1 MRLRRKFSFL
11 LAGTILGSLVY
22 LTSTAVA
29 QSNAF
34 SQLIE
39 AAKTEVE
46 KKGGKLV
53 IGITWTDAQAKP
65 VLEEFKKEF
74 PFIQTISFVRLRTVE
89 QMQRMLMEFRSG
101 RPPDID
107 IPFISNEL
115 WPEYIKEKMFMVPR
129 FPYKDLI
136 RSLPQGWV
144 QPDPRSLDPQ
154 GLYMASTG
162 GARGIAYNKNLVR
175 ADQAPKGWDDC
186 LDPKWRGK
194 IIYDPRATLAAFQ
207 HDPKTR
213 DWFLKWLKG
222 LVANKVVLNRGMGEN
237 LEKVAAGEYVI
248 SCAANYHNAMP
259 MIDEGAPLVFLLPD
273 PFILDVTTEMHIVR
287 WSTTPAAT
295 QLFAL
300 WLATRAQPLIEK
312 TSYRGFPWIPTSR
325 KYPMAKGKYMA
336 VCGADC
342 AIKLEQ
348 YSEEHAKILGLPGA
362 R

>member
-1 MRLRRKFSFL
+1 MRLARTVSL
-11 LAGTILGSLVY
+11 LAAGLSILSIAYHL
-22 LTSTAVA
+22 STANG
-29 QSNAF
+29 QGNSF
-34 SQLIE
+34 TQLVD
-39 AAKTEVE
+39 AAKGEVE
-46 KKGGKLV
+46 KKGGKLIV
-53 IGITWTDAQAKP
+53 GITWTDAQAKP

-74 PFIQTISFVRLRTVE
+74 PFIQAISFVRLRTVE
-89 QMQRMLMEFRSG
+89 QMQRMLMEYRSG

-115 WPEYIKEKMFMVPR
+115 WPEYIKEKMFLTPR
-129 FPYKDLI
+129 FPYKDLM
-136 RSLPQGWV
+136 RALPQGWL

-154 GLYMASTG
+154 GLYLASTG
-162 GARGIAYNKNLVR
+162 GARGIAYNKNLIR
-175 ADQAPKGWDDC
+175 ADQAPKGWEDC
-186 LDPKWRGK
+186 VDPKWRGK

-213 DWFLKWLKG
+213 DWFLKWLKA

-237 LEKVAAGEYVI
+237 LEKVAAGEFAI
-248 SCAANYHNAMP
+248 SCVANYHNAMP
-259 MIDEGAPLVFLLPD
+259 MIDEGAPLAFLLPD
-273 PFILDVTTEMHIVR
+273 PFTLDITTEMHIVR
-287 WSTTPAAT
+287 WSATPAAT

-312 TSYRGFPWIPTSR
+312 TSYRGFPWVPTSR

-342 AIKLEQ
+342 ALKSEQ
-348 YSEEHAKILGLPGA
+348 YSEEHAKILGLPGS